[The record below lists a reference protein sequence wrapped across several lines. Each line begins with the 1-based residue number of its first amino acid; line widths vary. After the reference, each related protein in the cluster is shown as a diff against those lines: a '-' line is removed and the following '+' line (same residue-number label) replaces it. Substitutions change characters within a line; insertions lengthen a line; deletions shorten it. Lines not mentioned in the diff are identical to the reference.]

1 MPVSGVLAV
10 RQGESLYWAGARV
23 QNKGT
28 VRRDSGSQELQERE
42 KEEGRGRKGVRLMPR
57 KLWEESGRKGG
68 QGRGGPASEE
78 HTASLSASAVSSA
91 PTQMQAEII
100 YAGHFRHFHTYLKSA
115 WVVETVSV
123 LGNKWTRCESQAC
136 QLLGMQPQE
145 ILPNSD
151 PWVSGKKW
159 G

>member
-1 MPVSGVLAV
+1 M
-10 RQGESLYWAGARV
+10 QH
-23 QNKGT
+23 KGT

-42 KEEGRGRKGVRLMPR
+42 REEGRGRKGVRLMPR

-100 YAGHFRHFHTYLKSA
+100 YAKGPLDTFYTSTPILKVHG
-115 WVVETVSV
+115 WW
-123 LGNKWTRCESQAC
+123 KAC
-136 QLLGMQPQE
+136 Q
-145 ILPNSD
+145 S
-151 PWVSGKKW
+151 
-159 G
+159 